1 MSTVVK
7 CEIIVKKIIAYFLTP
22 FYLLSFG
29 LVLLIFQPLQWLA
42 FNIFGYRAQQW
53 MVYRLN
59 WGLMRCIHVMGSRL
73 DFKLNKAKIP
83 ANKPLIFAANH
94 QSMNDIPAMIW
105 FLRVYR
111 PLFIA
116 KKELSKGIPSISYNY
131 KCGGAIGINRK
142 DPVQA
147 RQAIEALGQRVAQS
161 GESVCIFPE
170 GTRSRDGQLKPFQP
184 GGIKTLLQAI
194 PDAVIIPI
202 HIQNSWKLV
211 QDGFWPVPLGIRLR
225 WQMLEPIDCTSLT
238 GEEAVAQLESQMQA
252 ASDSI
257 SHNN

>member
-1 MSTVVK
+1 MKRLIS
-7 CEIIVKKIIAYFLTP
+7 YLLTP
-22 FYLLSFG
+22 FYLLGFG
-29 LVLLIFQPLQWLA
+29 LVLLVFQPLQWLA
-42 FNIFGYRAQQW
+42 FNLIGYRAQQW

-59 WGLMRCIHVMGSRL
+59 WGLMRCIHIMGGRL
-73 DFKLNKAKIP
+73 DFSLDKAKIP
-83 ANKPLIFAANH
+83 ANKVLIFAANH

-105 FLRVYR
+105 FLRQYR

-147 RQAIEALGQRVAQS
+147 REAIEALGQRVAS
-161 GESVCIFPE
+161 TGESVCIFPE

-184 GGIKTLLQAI
+184 GGIKTLLQAV

-202 HIQNSWKLV
+202 YVQNSWKLM
-211 QDGFWPVPLGIRLR
+211 QDGFWPVPVGIPLR
-225 WQMLEPIDCTSLT
+225 WQMLEPINCRDLS
-238 GEEAVAQLESQMQA
+238 GEEVVAQLESQMHM
-252 ASDSI
+252 ASALVGR
-257 SHNN
+257 NK